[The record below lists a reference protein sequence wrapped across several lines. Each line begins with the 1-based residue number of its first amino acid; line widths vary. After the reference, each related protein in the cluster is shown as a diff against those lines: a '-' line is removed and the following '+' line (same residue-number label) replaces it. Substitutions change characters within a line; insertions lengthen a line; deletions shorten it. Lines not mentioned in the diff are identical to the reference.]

1 MKVPAKAS
9 ILLQKVGPS
18 LQNPSERLYYSTK
31 VDHPLF
37 LGHFFTQDRR
47 PIRRHLPHLR
57 LRFVGINSYAIVMFA
72 AYAAR
77 KICRATPHWN
87 EAEAIAEMQK
97 SLQNQ
102 TQNWAKQTI
111 ASSTILGAFFAS
123 NGTRNGKIFEACL
136 RQILR
141 WKIPI
146 RIAKFTEIKTRL
158 YRNF

>member
-1 MKVPAKAS
+1 M
-9 ILLQKVGPS
+9 LLQKVGPS

-47 PIRRHLPHLR
+47 PIGRHLPHLR
-57 LRFVGINSYAIVMFA
+57 LRSVGINRYAIVMFA

-77 KICRATPHWN
+77 KICRSTLDWN
-87 EAEAIAEMQK
+87 EVEAIAEMQK

-102 TQNWAKQTI
+102 SQNGAKQTI
-111 ASSTILGAFFAS
+111 ARSTILGAFFTS

-146 RIAKFTEIKTRL
+146 RIAKFWEIKTRF
-158 YRNF
+158 RRKF

>member
-9 ILLQKVGPS
+9 ILLQKVGPK
-18 LQNPSERLYYSTK
+18 LQNATRRLCYCKELDQTI
-31 VDHPLF
+31 F

-47 PIRRHLPHLR
+47 PIGRHLPDLR
-57 LRFVGINSYAIVMFA
+57 SRFVGINRYAIVMFA
-72 AYAAR
+72 AYAAL
-77 KICRATPHWN
+77 KICRATLDWN

-102 TQNWAKQTI
+102 SQNWAKQTI
-111 ASSTILGAFFAS
+111 ANSTILGAFFAS
-123 NGTRNGKIFEACL
+123 NGTRNGKIFEECL

-146 RIAKFTEIKTRL
+146 RIAKFWEIKTRF
-158 YRNF
+158 RRKF